1 MPAEEDIMKN
11 KEKEQLS
18 REIGE
23 KELAYPLTIFLY
35 MVDYGRLFNLDKY
48 KVAFKSSRKITQI
61 FHSNS
66 NIDFKKKTDSKIWL
80 LNSKSFTL
88 HSRNSVSLSIFC
100 VSRVPQ
106 PGHKSILGSNTAIA
120 NDNASVGVLMIMI
133 ISIF

>member
-1 MPAEEDIMKN
+1 MPAQEDIMKN
-11 KEKEQLS
+11 KEKEQLG

-61 FHSNS
+61 FHSTS

-88 HSRNSVSLSIFC
+88 HSRNSVSLTKHFFVYPESLNQDTKAFLE
-100 VSRVPQ
+100 VTQ
-106 PGHKSILGSNTAIA
+106 PFQ
-120 NDNASVGVLMIMI
+120 MIMLQ
-133 ISIF
+133 